1 MASNKDILD
10 AQRFNRQRLVTSFV
24 SGAPDG
30 RELEPGKPWRGVVG
44 GLVLVGLILAGGFV
58 SRWLAPGTP
67 EGWEAG
73 SLVIIE
79 EDGSRYVTSEGVMY
93 PVLNTASARLV
104 LGAGEMD
111 VHTLSQE
118 EVAGVTRGPTVGI
131 PDAPDSLPE
140 PGDLVNDEWLSCLAP
155 SGASWTAVGRP
166 TIDTDGTQVSAEP
179 AEDRATVVRV
189 EGVLWLVSGAT
200 RHEIDAEHEEAIVRA
215 LRLDSAPVVET
226 SAAWLELF
234 APGTPLGPMS
244 NPGAGDPMPEPI
256 EGMPDVL
263 AGQAVSMGEGDDV
276 SYYILGAAGELQ
288 PLSAVG
294 YEMYRLGDGEHLER
308 DAMAVSAGD
317 LGQMPSGD
325 DADPADW
332 PDEIAGPVVDDEGVA
347 PCAQLVSDAM
357 DASASSVLVAGHDV
371 PEVGDDTVVVQGS
384 SGALVS
390 GSGGGLLTADF
401 FIDETGRAYPLL
413 GARGE
418 TLGMLG
424 YELED
429 RATVPNPWVRLFPH
443 GPGLQPLDLPALGAP
458 DGESPSGTATTPEES
473 SGDDTGSGG
482 DTATGGTGGETAT
495 GGSGETASDGS

>member
-44 GLVLVGLILAGGFV
+44 GLVLVGIILAGGFV
-58 SRWLAPGTP
+58 SRWLAPGEP
-67 EGWEAG
+67 EGWEDG
-73 SLVIIE
+73 SLVVVE
-79 EDGSRYVTSEGVMY
+79 EDGSRYVTSSGVMY

-104 LGAGEMD
+104 LGAGEMT
-111 VHTLSQE
+111 VQTLSQE

-131 PDAPDSLPE
+131 PDAPDSLPD
-140 PGDLVNDEWLSCLAP
+140 PGDLVNDEWLSCVTS
-155 SGASWTAVGRP
+155 SGASWTALGRP

-179 AEDRATVVRV
+179 APDQAIVVRV
-189 EGVLWLVSGAT
+189 EGTLWLVSGAT
-200 RHEIDAEHEEAIVRA
+200 RHAIDAEHEQQIVRA
-215 LRLDSAPVVET
+215 LRLDAAPVPET

-234 APGTPLGPMS
+234 ALGAPLEPLATS
-244 NPGAGDPMPEPI
+244 GAGEPMPEPLPGL
-256 EGMPDVL
+256 EDVP

-276 SYYILGAAGELQ
+276 SYYILGASGELH
-288 PLSAVG
+288 PLSDVG
-294 YEMYRLGDGEHLER
+294 YQMYRLGDGEHLESE
-308 DAMAVSAGD
+308 AIAVSAGD

-332 PDEIAGPVVDDEGVA
+332 PDEIAGAVTATDGA
-347 PCAQLVSDAM
+347 TPCARLVAGAM
-357 DASASSVLVAGHDV
+357 DESDSSALVAGHDI
-371 PEVGDDTVVVQGS
+371 PEVADDTVTVEGGA
-384 SGALVS
+384 GALVS

-429 RATVPNPWVRLFPH
+429 RTTVPSPWVRLFPQ
-443 GPGLQPLDLPALGAP
+443 GPGLQPLDLPALGGPGDESESGAGTGTEAP
-458 DGESPSGTATTPEES
+458 S
-473 SGDDTGSGG
+473 
-482 DTATGGTGGETAT
+482 GGET
-495 GGSGETASDGS
+495 ESDGS